1 MSPHVS
7 VVVPVYR
14 SDILLPELVERV
26 RRSLAGQAHE
36 IILVDDGSPT
46 ATTWPAVDELATR
59 YPCVRGL
66 RLSRNFG
73 QHNALLAGV
82 RVARAPIIVTM
93 DDDLQNPPE
102 EIPALL
108 ERLAMGDADVVYG
121 ATPHVAQNLWRRWAS
136 SVTRRAMA
144 SALGA
149 ENATQITSF
158 RAFRTSLREAFEGE
172 IGPSVSLDALLS
184 WATARFASVEVEH
197 HDRREGRSNYTFRQ
211 LVRHALDV
219 STGYST
225 VPLQIATAL
234 GLVTALFGVGV
245 LVWVIGRTLLTDAA
259 APGFP
264 FLASTI
270 AIFAGAQLLTLG
282 IIGEYLARMHFRIMR
297 KPTYVIRQVT
307 DSGPRR
313 VRAEASERADITAP
327 ADPPGNVPGTPPT
340 ETIGDSTA

>member
-211 LVRHALDV
+211 LVRTHSTSARGTRRCRCRSRRPRPRDRSLRCRCPRLGHRVAL
-219 STGYST
+219 S
-225 VPLQIATAL
+225 
-234 GLVTALFGVGV
+234 
-245 LVWVIGRTLLTDAA
+245 
-259 APGFP
+259 
-264 FLASTI
+264 
-270 AIFAGAQLLTLG
+270 
-282 IIGEYLARMHFRIMR
+282 
-297 KPTYVIRQVT
+297 
-307 DSGPRR
+307 
-313 VRAEASERADITAP
+313 
-327 ADPPGNVPGTPPT
+327 
-340 ETIGDSTA
+340 